1 MSNGGLIPAA
11 RESTTTRDRAFK
23 VTVKTVCQGQV
34 FNLSK
39 KGTWRIEGDG
49 VILSLPTKGQKI
61 TAKDE
66 APCTFEAKRDED
78 ALHCVL
84 DRDLDFTVLPTRR

>member
-1 MSNGGLIPAA
+1 VF
-11 RESTTTRDRAFK
+11 RDRSFK
-23 VTVKTVCQGQV
+23 VTVKTMCQGTGV
-34 FNLSK
+34 TLTK

-49 VILSLPTKGQKI
+49 LVMTVPTKGQKT

-66 APCTFEAKRDED
+66 FPCTFEAQRDED